1 MTSLSIISLSA
12 RFSASFSASLLA
24 SLMLLSSGAA
34 VMAETSSAPASAPA
48 AAPPIENVTPQR
60 GPTYSSSR
68 LVTQRVRRDLAR
80 RLNVPTSTITLLEST
95 RETWPDQCL
104 GLARPFVRCRGGEV
118 NGWRVQVASAQQ
130 QWVYRSDRTGRQLGI
145 EPLAGT
151 PEFGNG
157 DFSAETSQLLLKK
170 VSSDVKQPVSK
181 LQVLEVQPAVWNGC
195 LGIFEPDQACTM
207 QAMAGFRTIISDG
220 QTIWIYHLDEGGSQI
235 VQNATASGAKKPLQV
250 NFVPIESE
258 PTAESDLDPQIVFQ
272 SQLSGDFTG
281 AVNKTVLLADGTLYR
296 EQSQFNQSNQSNNG
310 TTSQPTRT
318 VLKKLSPSEV
328 EAFKD
333 SLDQHRFPNFDNIRY
348 ITEAAFADYP
358 TIQLQVGSVT
368 ANYIDLEIPNLPA
381 DLQSIIADWEEIIN

>member
-1 MTSLSIISLSA
+1 MTFFRIASL
-12 RFSASFSASLLA
+12 SASFSASLLA
-24 SLMLLSSGAA
+24 SVMLLSSGAA
-34 VMAETSSAPASAPA
+34 VMAETSSAPA

-68 LVTQRVRRDLAR
+68 LASQRVRRDLAR

-130 QWVYRSDRTGRQLGI
+130 QWVYRTDRTGRQLGI

-157 DFSAETSQLLLKK
+157 DFSVETSQQLLKK
-170 VSSDVKQPVSK
+170 VSSDVNQPVSK

-207 QAMAGFRTIISDG
+207 QAMAGFRTIVTDG
-220 QTIWIYHLDEGGSQI
+220 QTLWIYHLDEGGSQI

-258 PTAESDLDPQIVFQ
+258 PSAEPALDPQIVFQ
-272 SQLSGDFTG
+272 SQISGDFTG
-281 AVNKTVLLADGTLYR
+281 SVNKTVLLADGTLYR
-296 EQSQFNQSNQSNNG
+296 EQSQFRNG
-310 TTSQPTRT
+310 TNGTPTRT
-318 VLKKLSPSEV
+318 VLKKLSSREV
-328 EAFKD
+328 EAFKTK
-333 SLDQHRFPNFDNIRY
+333 LNQHRFPNFNNLRY
-348 ITEAAFADYP
+348 LTEAAFADYP
-358 TIQLQVGSVT
+358 TIQLQTAGGSV
-368 ANYIDLEIPNLPA
+368 NYIDLEIPSLPT
-381 DLQSIIADWEEIIN
+381 DLQSIITDWDAIID

>member
-1 MTSLSIISLSA
+1 MTSPRIA

-34 VMAETSSAPASAPA
+34 VMAQTASPPA
-48 AAPPIENVTPQR
+48 AVTPIENVSPQS
-60 GPTYSSSR
+60 GPSYSVSR
-68 LVTQRVRRDLAR
+68 LVSHRIRRDLAK
-80 RLNVPTSTITLLEST
+80 RLNVPTSTITLIEAT

-130 QWVYRSDRTGRQLGI
+130 QWVYRSDRTARQLGI

-157 DFSAETSQLLLKK
+157 DFSVETSQQLLKT
-170 VSSDVKQPVSK
+170 VSSDVKQPLSK

-207 QAMAGFRTIISDG
+207 QAIAGFRTIITDG

-235 VQNATASGAKKPLQV
+235 VQNTTASGAKKPLQV

-258 PTAESDLDPQIVFQ
+258 PTAESELDPQIVFQ
-272 SQLSGDFTG
+272 SQLSGDFSG
-281 AVNKTVLLADGTLYR
+281 AVNKTLLLADGKLYR
-296 EQSQFNQSNQSNNG
+296 EQSQFNNG
-310 TTSQPTRT
+310 TMSPTTRT
-318 VLKKLSPSEV
+318 LLKTLPTSEV
-328 EAFKD
+328 EAFKNK
-333 SLDQHRFPNFDNIRY
+333 LDQHRFPNFDGIRY
-348 ITEAAFADYP
+348 LTEAAFADYP
-358 TIQLQVGSVT
+358 TIQLQVGGIT
-368 ANYIDLEIPNLPA
+368 ANYIDLEILNLPA
-381 DLQSIIADWEEIIN
+381 DLQSIIADWEDIIN